1 MPLRVLQDVPD
12 VAGAQPQAPGGGDGV
27 LGGDVGVGQGQ
38 PQIPRPRLPGRAAPG
53 GKCVV
58 PLLAVGAENQHH
70 GRPGDEGLV
79 VAGVGQGVLEGLV
92 GDIQDGVELLVAGGG
107 GGAGRLQHGPL
118 HLRRHGGVGKGPD
131 GLAGVEL
138 RENLIHDK
146 IPPRM

>member
-1 MPLRVLQDVPD
+1 MTAFWAAMLASDRASHRSPASGFR
-12 VAGAQPQAPGGGDGV
+12 GAQPPGGEG
-27 LGGDVGVGQGQ
+27 
-38 PQIPRPRLPGRAAPG
+38 
-53 GKCVV
+53 VV

-70 GRPGDEGLV
+70 GCPGDEGLV

-92 GDIQDGVELLVAGGG
+92 GDVQDGVELLVAGGG
-107 GGAGRLQHGPL
+107 GGTGRLQYGPL